1 MKIKLLF
8 ILSCL
13 FCSTIVF
20 AQNKK
25 RYIYAPKFKNISRT
39 SISPEKQL
47 SDLIPESVQKEIY
60 RIDIL
65 LPIHLDLLPQSVQHT
80 SRWPQNSMASMNFYE
95 GVLMAIDSLEKNE
108 DMYYD
113 IYIHDIANNKLD
125 SLLKTNVLDST
136 DIIIAGVHSSELQ
149 LLSDY
154 SLEKKINTFSVFSP
168 ADGNVKNN
176 PFFFIF
182 QPTLMT
188 HLEKMFEYT
197 DDNFKRYPT
206 TLLFRETPGDEI
218 AFTFLKSKISRR
230 HNEIKISEDKIDM
243 DVLRNKLVKNER
255 NLVYTT
261 FISPESTTNILSQL
275 ASLDEEYE
283 VYLIGLPS
291 WKSLPILT
299 NGTLPKHIH
308 VIIPYAFQYDNDD
321 SLRIHVRNFHAKFQ
335 RGYPTEYTYRGYES
349 LLWITDMLKN
359 HGQYFNNKLEDTH
372 PLSTEFTYKLET
384 DDDEIKYFENKKIY
398 FLKYNDSKLQLID

>member
-1 MKIKLLF
+1 MKIKLFL

-13 FCSTIVF
+13 FCSTVVL

-25 RYIYAPKFKNISRT
+25 RYIYAPRLKNITRANN
-39 SISPEKQL
+39 SPEKQL
-47 SDLIPESVQKEIY
+47 SSLIPETVQKEIY

-65 LPIHLDLLPQSVQHT
+65 LPIHLNLLPQTIQHAQK
-80 SRWPQNSMASMNFYE
+80 WPQNSLASLNFYE
-95 GVLMAIDSLEKNE
+95 GVMMAIDSLEKNE

-125 SLLKTNVLDST
+125 SLLNSNALDST
-136 DIIIAGVHSSELQ
+136 DVIIAGVNSSELQ
-149 LLSDY
+149 ILSDY

-188 HLEKMFEYT
+188 HLEKMYEYT
-197 DDNFKRYPT
+197 DENFRRYPT

-230 HNEIKISEDKIDM
+230 HNEIKISEDKIDIE
-243 DVLRNKLVKNER
+243 VLEKKLVQNER

-261 FISPESTTNILSQL
+261 FISPESTTHILSQL
-275 ASLDEEYE
+275 ATIDEDYE
-283 VYLIGLPS
+283 LYIIGLPS

-308 VIIPYAFQYDNDD
+308 IIIPYAFQYDNDD
-321 SLRIHVRNFHAKFQ
+321 QLRMEVRNFHAKFQ

-349 LLWITDMLKN
+349 LLWISDMLKN
-359 HGQYFNNKLEDTH
+359 HGQYFNNNLEDTH
-372 PLSTEFTYKLET
+372 PLSTEFTYKLEMEE
-384 DDDEIKYFENKKIY
+384 DEIKYFENKKIY